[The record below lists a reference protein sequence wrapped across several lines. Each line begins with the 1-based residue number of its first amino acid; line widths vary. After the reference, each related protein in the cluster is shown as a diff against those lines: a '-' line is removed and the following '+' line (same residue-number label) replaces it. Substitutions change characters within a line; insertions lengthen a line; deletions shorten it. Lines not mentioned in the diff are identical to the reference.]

1 MTPARKA
8 NDIPHPL
15 LQRSN
20 ATHAR
25 MTDTF
30 SFHDS
35 FAKQSRGK
43 RCGMSQ
49 NGSRARFRAAVFG
62 ELTSQILVSCSSLL
76 RVSGGVQCV
85 QYSAGRRPA
94 PEKPAEIFRT
104 KNLRS
109 KNRRKISGKLG
120 RKTSARSAIASHS
133 ANSHEWHGQ
142 TRPTSISRSCC
153 KSALALRG
161 IGSLATMSRR
171 PKHSASSL
179 LKSCVALTSGSK
191 R

>member
-8 NDIPHPL
+8 NDIPHWHPL

-30 SFHDS
+30 SFPDS

-94 PEKPAEIFRT
+94 PEKPADRFRNQRSLST
-104 KNLRS
+104 KFNKS
-109 KNRRKISGKLG
+109 KAISRTEL
-120 RKTSARSAIASHS
+120 SAASTAIASS
-133 ANSHEWHGQ
+133 LQ
-142 TRPTSISRSCC
+142 TLRALPGRQKPKATSRTSQDSMRAHVGAGLQKIP
-153 KSALALRG
+153 
-161 IGSLATMSRR
+161 SRR
-171 PKHSASSL
+171 PKHSESSL
-179 LKSCVALTSGSK
+179 LRSCVA
-191 R
+191 